1 MVHFFGLPPD
11 RPELGRKY
19 RPDRWHPGP
28 GGYGVLYRAGN
39 RLQFDGSSGLPSI
52 EHYGL
57 GCSNKPEY
65 HLEFIVEWG

>member
-1 MVHFFGLPPD
+1 MPD
-11 RPELGRKY
+11 DAGVEIPQVEMFTDGACVSN
-19 RPDRWHPGP
+19 PGP

-52 EHYGL
+52 EHYSL